1 MGFGSFDTTLRFD
14 GDREYD
20 VEMTTV
26 SLAAGWSLDERRTVR
41 AAVGAIL
48 DGTLRRD
55 GQRAHDGDSGAL
67 AAVGLEYRARAGAG
81 KQPSIDLS
89 GYFGMSWAQTTAP
102 DSGVETDYLA
112 TDLRLGA
119 AAGWSLRE
127 RTYSYVSARV
137 FGGPVSWEIDAEDV
151 TGNDVHH
158 YQLGV
163 GSAAELGPVSVF
175 AEYFGLGE
183 TALAFGVSA
192 AW

>member
-1 MGFGSFDTTLRFD
+1 VGFGSFDTTLRFD
-14 GDREYD
+14 GDREFD

-26 SLAAGWSLDERRTVR
+26 SIAGGWSLDERRTVR

-48 DGTLRRD
+48 DGTLQRD
-55 GQRAHDGDSGAL
+55 GHRAHDVDSGAL
-67 AAVGLEYRARAGAG
+67 AAVGMEYRARTGTG

-89 GYFGMSWAQTTAP
+89 GYFGVSWAQTT
-102 DSGVETDYLA
+102 SRNTGVETDYLA

-119 AAGWSLRE
+119 AAGWSLTE
-127 RTYSYVSARV
+127 RSYSYFSMRV

-151 TGNDVHH
+151 TGSDIHH

-163 GSAAELGPVSVF
+163 GSAVDLGSVSVF

-183 TALAFGVSA
+183 KALAFGVSTV
-192 AW
+192 W